1 MLKIKILKENEGI
14 DKYLSLMNDFDPRD
28 GNFLIIE
35 VLLVYHHNQP

>member
-28 GNFLIIE
+28 VFF
-35 VLLVYHHNQP
+35 